1 MLRLFKYLYRFITC
15 NKGEVEYEEVTPSKD
30 ITPSDPVKI
39 PVVKDYNYN
48 YNDGTR
54 YYN

>member
-15 NKGEVEYEEVTPSKD
+15 NKSEVEYEDVTTPEPIIPSEP
-30 ITPSDPVKI
+30 ITI
-39 PVVKDYNYN
+39 PVVKSYDYNYN
-48 YNDGTR
+48 YGTR